1 MRCTRCT
8 ERRAVL
14 RRPLTG
20 AALCRPCFFFVF
32 ESEVDAAVQRGRLFL
47 PGERVA
53 IGASGGKDSAVLAHV
68 LKELNER
75 CNYRVHLSLLSV
87 DEGISGYR
95 DASLAAVCREQQRH
109 GLPLRIISYQD
120 LYGWTMD
127 KIVQQ
132 IGRRG
137 NCTYCGVLRRGALE
151 RGARELGSF
160 DNRETGTQ
168 EHSKRGKDCYSERVK
183 NNEDKE
189 EIQVAKEK
197 QIVEGGIEGECSDS
211 GDRATSG
218 QESVAVLA
226 TGHNADDMAETV
238 LLNVLRGD
246 VARLSRGL
254 HARTAG
260 QDGSVPRCKPLL
272 YSYEKEI
279 VMYAH
284 FKQLDYFSTECTYSP
299 AAYRGHAR
307 ALIKAAERVRPGVV
321 LATLHSGQNMRPA
334 SGVNTP
340 RRGVCSKCG
349 FTASTSIC
357 TSCNLLEGLDKGL
370 ARRKIGKD
378 EVKNEK
384 HL

>member
-1 MRCTRCT
+1 MCIRERCVCGGFREEVESVDGRTD
-8 ERRAVL
+8 RAPSHYLSVT
-14 RRPLTG
+14 P
-20 AALCRPCFFFVF
+20 F
-32 ESEVDAAVQRGRLFL
+32 Q
-47 PGERVA
+47 
-53 IGASGGKDSAVLAHV
+53 
-68 LKELNER
+68 ELNDR
-75 CNYRVHLSLLSV
+75 RNYRVHLSLLSV

-109 GLPLRIISYQD
+109 GLPLRILSYQD

-151 RGARELGSF
+151 RGTRELGAF
-160 DNRETGTQ
+160 DNCESGTQ
-168 EHSKRGKDCYSERVK
+168 EDSRSGKECCSKRGK
-183 NNEDKE
+183 NDKE
-189 EIQVAKEK
+189 EEETQAVKEN
-197 QIVEGGIEGECSDS
+197 QIEGEYSNG
-211 GDRATSG
+211 GDQQQSG
-218 QESVAVLA
+218 QERVAVLA

-246 VARLSRGL
+246 VARLARGL
-254 HARTAG
+254 HSRTAG
-260 QDGSVPRCKPLL
+260 QDGSVPRCKPLM

-307 ALIKAAERVRPGVV
+307 TLIKAAERVRPGVV
-321 LATLHSGQNMRPA
+321 LATLHSGQNMRPT
-334 SGVNTP
+334 SGVNIP
-340 RRGVCSKCG
+340 SRGTCSKCG

-357 TSCNLLEGLDKGL
+357 TSCSLLEGLGKGL
-370 ARRKIGKD
+370 ARRKIGND
-378 EVKNEK
+378 EVKKEK